1 MRHDHF
7 SMLPMRAFQPR
18 NGRFGMTLEGGVES
32 LVEDV
37 GDALSDAADFVGG
50 VVSDAWEGV
59 KDVGS
64 ELDDFVS
71 DNIPGGWGSAVAA
84 FNPLGF
90 ATSIGGA
97 LTGGALA
104 GAGATAL
111 GGSLLGAGGA
121 ALAGQNPIKGAL
133 AGAALGYG
141 GSLLSQGGTATGTLG
156 ADAAFV
162 GQDAAQL
169 AAQGLSEAQIA
180 QVLQGAGVE
189 SFIAADAAQLAAQGF
204 TPGVISQNL
213 AQSAT
218 GMNIFPSGVAQS
230 TTFTLKDA
238 MNVARLGQNVFGQPQ
253 IPQQMKMPDLT
264 QQQAPGA
271 TSYEELLRLINAGKA
286 RTPNVAP
293 IVSGGLLA

>member
-1 MRHDHF
+1 MGLDKEF
-7 SMLPMRAFQPR
+7 KKAVKKVEKTVKKAGSQ
-18 NGRFGMTLEGGVES
+18 LEDAVKKGG
-32 LVEDV
+32 
-37 GDALSDAADFVGG
+37 A
-50 VVSDAWEGV
+50 
-59 KDVGS
+59 K
-64 ELDDFVS
+64 LDDFVRE
-71 DNIPGGWGSAVAA
+71 NIPGGWGTAVAA
-84 FNPLGF
+84 FNPLGI
-90 ATSIGGA
+90 TTNIGSA
-97 LTGGALA
+97 LSGGALA
-104 GAGATAL
+104 GGAATAL
-111 GGSLLGAGGA
+111 GGGLLGGTGS
-121 ALAGQNPIKGAL
+121 ALMGQNPLKGAL

-162 GQDAAQL
+162 AQDAAQL

-230 TTFTLKDA
+230 TTFSLKDA
-238 MNVARLGQNVFGQPQ
+238 LNMAKLGQNVFGQPQ
-253 IPQQMKMPDLT
+253 IPQQIPQMPE
-264 QQQAPGA
+264 QQAGLSGA

-293 IVSGGLLA
+293 ILSGGLLA

>member
-1 MRHDHF
+1 M
-7 SMLPMRAFQPR
+7 
-18 NGRFGMTLEGGVES
+18 
-32 LVEDV
+32 
-37 GDALSDAADFVGG
+37 
-50 VVSDAWEGV
+50 
-59 KDVGS
+59 
-64 ELDDFVS
+64 
-71 DNIPGGWGSAVAA
+71 
-84 FNPLGF
+84 
-90 ATSIGGA
+90 
-97 LTGGALA
+97 
-104 GAGATAL
+104 
-111 GGSLLGAGGA
+111 
-121 ALAGQNPIKGAL
+121 GQNPLKGAL
-133 AGAALGYG
+133 AGTVLGYG

-162 GQDAAQL
+162 AQDAAQL

-230 TTFTLKDA
+230 TTFSLKDA
-238 MNVARLGQNVFGQPQ
+238 LNIAKLGQQINPQ
-253 IPQQMKMPDLT
+253 IPQQMPQMPE
-264 QQQAPGA
+264 QQAGLSGA

>member
-1 MRHDHF
+1 MGIIKEVKKV
-7 SMLPMRAFQPR
+7 AKKAEKTVKKA
-18 NGRFGMTLEGGVES
+18 GRELEK
-32 LVEDV
+32 
-37 GDALSDAADFVGG
+37 A
-50 VVSDAWEGV
+50 V
-59 KDVGS
+59 KKGGS
-64 ELDDFVS
+64 ELDDFVRE
-71 DNIPGGWGSAVAA
+71 NIPGGWGTALAA
-84 FNPLGF
+84 FNPLGVT
-90 ATSIGGA
+90 TSIGSA
-97 LTGGALA
+97 LSGGALA
-104 GAGATAL
+104 GGAATAL
-111 GGSLLGAGGA
+111 GGGLLGGAGS
-121 ALAGQNPIKGAL
+121 ALMGQNPLKGAL

-169 AAQGLSEAQIA
+169 YAQGLSEAQIA

-230 TTFTLKDA
+230 TTFSLKDA
-238 MNVARLGQNVFGQPQ
+238 LNIAKLGQQINPQ
-253 IPQQMKMPDLT
+253 IPQQMQMPDLT

>member
-1 MRHDHF
+1 MANILKKIYKEA
-7 SMLPMRAFQPR
+7 SKA
-18 NGRFGMTLEGGVES
+18 
-32 LVEDV
+32 
-37 GDALSDAADFVGG
+37 
-50 VVSDAWEGV
+50 VSSASKAVSKEISNL
-59 KDVGS
+59 GS
-64 ELDDFVS
+64 SISKAGSKLDDFVS
-71 DNIPGGWGSAVAA
+71 NNIPGGWGTAVAA
-84 FNPLGF
+84 FNPFGI
-90 ATSIGGA
+90 ATSIGSA
-97 LTGGALA
+97 LSGGALA

-111 GGSLLGAGGA
+111 GGGLLGAGGS
-121 ALAGQNPIKGAL
+121 ALAGQNPLTGAL

-156 ADAAFV
+156 TDAMFV

-169 AAQGLSEAQIA
+169 ASQGLSQSQIA

-189 SFIAADAAQLAAQGF
+189 SFLAADAAQLAAQGL
-204 TPGVISQNL
+204 TPGVIAQNL

-230 TTFTLKDA
+230 TMFSLKDA
-238 MNVARLGQNVFGQPQ
+238 LNVAKLGSNLFGQPV
-253 IPQQMKMPDLT
+253 PQQMPEMP
-264 QQQAPGA
+264 QQQAGLSGT

>member
-1 MRHDHF
+1 
-7 SMLPMRAFQPR
+7 MLPIRAFQPR
-18 NGRFGMTLEGGVES
+18 NGRFGMTLEGGGGGIIEDIGDAFS
-32 LVEDV
+32 DV
-37 GDALSDAADFVGG
+37 GDFVGD

-59 KDVGS
+59 KDIGS
-64 ELDDFVS
+64 DIDDFVS
-71 DNIPGGWGSAVAA
+71 DNIPGGWGSAVAV

-90 ATSIGGA
+90 ATSIGSA

-169 AAQGLSEAQIA
+169 AAQGLSESQIA

-189 SFIAADAAQLAAQGF
+189 SFLAADAAQLAAQGL
-204 TPGVISQNL
+204 TPGVIAQNL

-230 TTFTLKDA
+230 TMFSLKDA
-238 MNVARLGQNVFGQPQ
+238 LNVAKMGSNLFGQPVQ
-253 IPQQMKMPDLT
+253 QQMPMPNLT
-264 QQQAPGA
+264 QQPAPGS

>member
-1 MRHDHF
+1 MGIIKEVKKV
-7 SMLPMRAFQPR
+7 AKKAEKTVKKA
-18 NGRFGMTLEGGVES
+18 GRELEK
-32 LVEDV
+32 
-37 GDALSDAADFVGG
+37 A
-50 VVSDAWEGV
+50 V
-59 KDVGS
+59 KKGGS
-64 ELDDFVS
+64 ELDDFVRE
-71 DNIPGGWGSAVAA
+71 NIPGGWGTALAA
-84 FNPLGF
+84 FNPLGVT
-90 ATSIGGA
+90 TSIGSALSGGA
-97 LTGGALA
+97 LTGGA
-104 GAGATAL
+104 ATAL
-111 GGSLLGAGGA
+111 GGGLLGGTGS
-121 ALAGQNPIKGAL
+121 ALMGQNPLKGAL

-162 GQDAAQL
+162 AQDAAQL
-169 AAQGLSEAQIA
+169 YAQGLSEAQIA

-230 TTFTLKDA
+230 TTFSLKDA
-238 MNVARLGQNVFGQPQ
+238 LNIAKLGQQINPQ
-253 IPQQMKMPDLT
+253 IPQQMPQMPE
-264 QQQAPGA
+264 QQAGLSGA

>member
-1 MRHDHF
+1 MGIIKEVKKVVKK
-7 SMLPMRAFQPR
+7 AEKTVKKA
-18 NGRFGMTLEGGVES
+18 GRELEK
-32 LVEDV
+32 
-37 GDALSDAADFVGG
+37 A
-50 VVSDAWEGV
+50 V
-59 KDVGS
+59 KKGGS
-64 ELDDFVS
+64 ELDDFVRE
-71 DNIPGGWGSAVAA
+71 NIPGGWGTALAA
-84 FNPLGF
+84 FNPFGVT
-90 ATSIGGA
+90 TSIGSALSGGA
-97 LTGGALA
+97 LTGGA
-104 GAGATAL
+104 ATAL
-111 GGSLLGAGGA
+111 GGGLLGGTGS
-121 ALAGQNPIKGAL
+121 ALMGQNPLKGAL

-162 GQDAAQL
+162 AQDAAQL
-169 AAQGLSEAQIA
+169 YAQGLSEAQIA

-230 TTFTLKDA
+230 TTFSLKDA
-238 MNVARLGQNVFGQPQ
+238 LNIAKLGQQINPQ
-253 IPQQMKMPDLT
+253 IPQQMQMPDLT

>member
-1 MRHDHF
+1 
-7 SMLPMRAFQPR
+7 MLPMRAFQPR

-37 GDALSDAADFVGG
+37 GDALGSAADAIGG

-64 ELDDFVS
+64 QLDDFVS
-71 DNIPGGWGSAVAA
+71 DNIPGGWGAAVAA

-90 ATSIGGA
+90 ATSIGSA
-97 LTGGALA
+97 VTGGALA
-104 GAGATAL
+104 GGAASAL
-111 GGSLLGAGGA
+111 GGSLLGATGA
-121 ALAGQNPIKGAL
+121 KLAGQNPLKGAL

-141 GSLLSQGGTATGTLG
+141 GSLLSQGGTATGSLG

-230 TTFTLKDA
+230 TTFSLKDA
-238 MNVARLGQNVFGQPQ
+238 MNVAKLGQNLFGQPQ
-253 IPQQMKMPDLT
+253 IPQQMPQMPE
-264 QQQAPGA
+264 QQAGLSGA